1 VKEEAKGQK
10 RVRQDG
16 NGIGTEAGRAVMT
29 RAAKM
34 KQAQSEANLKKVDF
48 KEDPASKR
56 AKSAPKSSKPADKP

>member
-1 VKEEAKGQK
+1 M
-10 RVRQDG
+10 RQDE
-16 NGIGTEAGRAVMT
+16 NGIVAEAGRVVMT

-56 AKSAPKSSKPADKP
+56 TKSAPKSSKPAEKP